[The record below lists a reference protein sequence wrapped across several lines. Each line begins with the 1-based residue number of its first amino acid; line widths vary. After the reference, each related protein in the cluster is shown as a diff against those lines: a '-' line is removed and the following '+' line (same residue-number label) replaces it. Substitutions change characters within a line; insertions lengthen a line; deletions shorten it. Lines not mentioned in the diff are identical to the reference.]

1 MLSESKQLAPLVVC
15 GQDSVGKSLGER
27 EGDGGS
33 AVRGIEM
40 GGLGKGCLGDLLK
53 AQGGGTGAK

>member
-1 MLSESKQLAPLVVC
+1 MLILAPLAVC
-15 GQDSVGKSLGER
+15 GQDPGPVGESLGER

-33 AVRGIEM
+33 AVRGMEM